1 MYGWVSVMWCDVML
15 PIQKYILQVT
25 EYSRVRRV
33 GVEIFEGVL
42 TNCIYGAKNSMN

>member
-33 GVEIFEGVL
+33 GWKFSRVYLL
-42 TNCIYGAKNSMN
+42 TVFTGPKTQ